1 MNLICSRCGTESTHV
16 LNLGH
21 YHYVCASCKALLQAD
36 VTRGS
41 GGGMDLKIAPA
52 LARGSTRAHWR
63 SGPTRPGEARVRA
76 KSRPPV

>member
-41 GGGMDLKIAPA
+41 GGGMDLKIAPCTCSRKHEGS
-52 LARGSTRAHWR
+52 LAFWSHEAGGSA
-63 SGPTRPGEARVRA
+63 RPG
-76 KSRPPV
+76 